1 MYYIE
6 NILVILLC
14 CNITITIVY
23 CPTYIYIYIYIYIY
37 KRLTNQ

>member
-14 CNITITIVY
+14 CNIIITIVY
-23 CPTYIYIYIYIYIY
+23 CPTHTHTYIYI
-37 KRLTNQ
+37 